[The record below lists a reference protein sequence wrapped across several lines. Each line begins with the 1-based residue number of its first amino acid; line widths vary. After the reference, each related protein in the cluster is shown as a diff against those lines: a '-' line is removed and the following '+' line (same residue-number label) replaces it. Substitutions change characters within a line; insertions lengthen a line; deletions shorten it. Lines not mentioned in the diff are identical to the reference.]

1 MTLTGQLAGSKAT
14 ATLHVTPDAPTMAAF
29 NINPSSMTSNQQV
42 NLDFDVTLTAPA
54 PQGGVSIDV
63 SYQGSSVGTI
73 PIAAGS
79 PTGSMV
85 LPVSPGTIP
94 PGQYPFDAKLG
105 GQTLTQVLTV
115 T

>member
-14 ATLHVTPDAPTMAAF
+14 ETLDVTPNAPTMAAF
-29 NINPSSMTSNQQV
+29 NINPASMTSNQQV
-42 NLDFDVTLTAPA
+42 NLDFDVTLKAPA

-85 LPVSPGTIP
+85 LPVSGVPA
-94 PGQYPFDAKLG
+94 GQYPFDAKLG
-105 GQTLTQVLTV
+105 GQTLTQVLNV
-115 T
+115 S